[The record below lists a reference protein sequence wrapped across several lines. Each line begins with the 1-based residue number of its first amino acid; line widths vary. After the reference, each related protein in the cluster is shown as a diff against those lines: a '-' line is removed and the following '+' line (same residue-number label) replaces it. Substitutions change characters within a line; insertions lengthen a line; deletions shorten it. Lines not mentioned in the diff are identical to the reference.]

1 MNFHTRILLL
11 AAATAEAIVAQT
23 KPPAPPAAQA
33 HEHAPVA
40 LDQFVTSATPF
51 KRNQVELA
59 QSTTVLAGRSL
70 LLRQQPT
77 LGATLATETGISAS
91 YHGPGSSRPI
101 VRGLD
106 GERVR
111 ILENGLALLDAS
123 ANSPDHAVA
132 VEPFLVDRIEA
143 VRGPAALLYGN
154 AAVGG
159 VVNVISHRIE
169 TELHDERVRGGAE
182 VRHGTGS
189 GESARGGVLDVR
201 LLGGRDHALV
211 LHLDAFRREAGDI
224 QIPGPAESFR
234 VRAAEAAEARKEGK
248 PAPVFRGGTLPN
260 SALDSVGMAAG
271 VSWVNANGF
280 LGVSR
285 SGFNT
290 DYGVPG
296 HAHEGEEE
304 GGVRIRLRQRR
315 TELQGEWRAP
325 RATDLVQGM
334 RLKFGRG
341 DYSHSESEPDGAVG
355 TVFTNRGHDGR
366 AELLH
371 GGPAGWSGAVGVQSG
386 RNRFTAD
393 GEEAFL
399 PDSTTRSE
407 AVFAFEEIT
416 RGAVTWQAG
425 GRLER
430 SRIAA
435 DGHRARSDSDLS
447 AALGAVW
454 RLAPEWTLA
463 LSATTTRRA
472 PNAQELFADGPHAGT
487 QAYEIGDDHLG
498 TERSTGLEANL
509 RRRVGDVTGAVSVFT
524 NRFTGYI
531 FEQPTGTV
539 AIEHD
544 GEWEFVDTDDPEAT
558 EHGGLPVFRTVQ
570 RGARFWGM
578 ELEALWHL
586 HESPGSQFD
595 VRFTADFVRAKEG
608 GRPLPRLP
616 EARGGVGLLWA
627 SAAWTFGADYLHA
640 FPQRQVAAQET
651 NSEGYRLLG
660 ASASRVLNVG
670 PIRSEAFLR
679 ATNLS
684 DREARPHTSFLKDLA
699 PLPGRSVTLGVRLS
713 F

>member
-1 MNFHTRILLL
+1 MNFLFRRSLFSAAL
-11 AAATAEAIVAQT
+11 AGGLTAQT
-23 KPPAPPAAQA
+23 APKPAAPA

-40 LDQFVTSATPF
+40 LDQFVSSATPF
-51 KRNQVELA
+51 KRNQVDLA
-59 QSTTVLAGRSL
+59 QSTTVLAGRAL
-70 LLRQQPT
+70 LLKQRPT
-77 LGATLATETGISAS
+77 LGATLGGETGISDS
-91 YHGPGSSRPI
+91 YFGPGASRPI

-182 VRHGTGS
+182 GRHATGS
-189 GESARGGVLDVR
+189 GETARGGVLDVR
-201 LLGGRDHALV
+201 LFGGRDHAVV
-211 LHLDAFRREAGDI
+211 LHVDAFRREAGDI
-224 QIPGPAESFR
+224 NIPGPAESLR
-234 VRAAEAAEARKEGK
+234 LRRAEIAEARAAGK
-248 PAPVFRGGTLPN
+248 PAPVFEGGTLPN
-260 SALDSVGMAAG
+260 SGLDAEGMASG
-271 VSWVNANGF
+271 LSWVTRNGF
-280 LGVSR
+280 LGISR

-296 HAHEGEEE
+296 HAHEGEDE

-315 TELQGEWRAP
+315 NELQGEWRAP
-325 RATDLVQGM
+325 RATDLVQGV

-341 DYSHSESEPDGAVG
+341 DYRHTEVEPDGAIG

-371 GGPAGWSGAVGVQSG
+371 GGGTGWNGAVGVQSG

-399 PDSTTRSE
+399 PNSTSRTE
-407 AVFAFEEIT
+407 ALFAFEELA
-416 RGAVTWQAG
+416 RGTITWQAG

-430 SRIAA
+430 ARIAA
-435 DGHRARSDSDLS
+435 DGHHARSETTFSG
-447 AALGAVW
+447 ALGAVW
-454 RLAPEWTLA
+454 RVAPEWTLA
-463 LSATTTRRA
+463 LSATQTRRA

-487 QAYEIGDDHLG
+487 QAYEIGDDDLG
-498 TERSTGLEANL
+498 TERSTGLEVSL

-524 NRFTGYI
+524 NRFAGYI
-531 FEQPTGTV
+531 FGQPTELV
-539 AIEHD
+539 AVEHKS
-544 GEWEFVDTDDPEAT
+544 GWKFVDEHNPEAAD
-558 EHGGLPVFRTVQ
+558 HGGLPVFRTVQ
-570 RGARFWGM
+570 RAANFWGF
-578 ELEALWHL
+578 EVEALWHL
-586 HESPGSQFD
+586 HEAPGSQFD

-616 EARGGVGLLWA
+616 EARAGVGLLWA
-627 SAAWTFGADYLHA
+627 SAAWTFGVDYLHA
-640 FPQRQVAAQET
+640 FPQRQVAAHET
-651 NSEGYRLLG
+651 NSDGYRLLG
-660 ASASRVLNVG
+660 ANVSRALKFGAVEA
-670 PIRSEAFLR
+670 EAFLR
-679 ATNLS
+679 ATNLA

-699 PLPGRSVTLGVRLS
+699 PLPGRSVTAGVRFS

>member
-1 MNFHTRILLL
+1 MNFLFRRSLFSAAL
-11 AAATAEAIVAQT
+11 AGGLTAQT
-23 KPPAPPAAQA
+23 APKPAAPA

-40 LDQFVTSATPF
+40 LDQFVSSATPF
-51 KRNQVELA
+51 KRNQVDLA
-59 QSTTVLAGRSL
+59 QSTTVLAGRAL
-70 LLRQQPT
+70 LLKQRPT
-77 LGATLATETGISAS
+77 LGATLGGETGISDS
-91 YHGPGSSRPI
+91 YFGPGASRPI

-182 VRHGTGS
+182 GRHATGS
-189 GESARGGVLDVR
+189 GETARGGVLDVR
-201 LLGGRDHALV
+201 LFGGRDHAVV
-211 LHLDAFRREAGDI
+211 LHVDAFRREADDI
-224 QIPGPAESFR
+224 NIPGPAESLR
-234 VRAAEAAEARKEGK
+234 LRRAEIAEARAAGK
-248 PAPVFRGGTLPN
+248 PAPVFEGGTLPN
-260 SALDSVGMAAG
+260 SGLDAEGMASG
-271 VSWVNANGF
+271 LSWVTRNGF
-280 LGVSR
+280 LGISR

-296 HAHEGEEE
+296 HAHEGEDE

-315 TELQGEWRAP
+315 NELQGEWRAP
-325 RATDLVQGM
+325 RATDLVQGV

-341 DYSHSESEPDGAVG
+341 DYRHTEVEPDGAIG

-371 GGPAGWSGAVGVQSG
+371 GGGTGWSGAVGVQSG

-399 PDSTTRSE
+399 PNSTSRTE
-407 AVFAFEEIT
+407 ALFAFEELA
-416 RGAVTWQAG
+416 RGTITWQAG

-430 SRIAA
+430 ARIAA
-435 DGHRARSDSDLS
+435 DGHHARSETTFSG
-447 AALGAVW
+447 ALGAVW
-454 RLAPEWTLA
+454 RVAPEWTLA
-463 LSATTTRRA
+463 LSATQTRRA

-487 QAYEIGDDHLG
+487 QAYEIGDDDLG
-498 TERSTGLEANL
+498 TERSTGLEVSL

-524 NRFTGYI
+524 NRFAGYI
-531 FEQPTGTV
+531 FGQPTELV
-539 AIEHD
+539 AVEHK
-544 GEWEFVDTDDPEAT
+544 GGWKFVDEHNPEAAD
-558 EHGGLPVFRTVQ
+558 HGGLPVFRTVQ
-570 RGARFWGM
+570 RAANFWGF
-578 ELEALWHL
+578 EVEALWHL
-586 HESPGSQFD
+586 HEAPGSQFD

-616 EARGGVGLLWA
+616 EARAGVGLLWA
-627 SAAWTFGADYLHA
+627 SAAWTFGVDYLHA
-640 FPQRQVAAQET
+640 FPQRQVAAHET
-651 NSEGYRLLG
+651 NSDGYRLLG
-660 ASASRVLNVG
+660 ANVSRALKFGAVEA
-670 PIRSEAFLR
+670 EAFLR
-679 ATNLS
+679 ATNLA

-699 PLPGRSVTLGVRLS
+699 PLPGRSVTAGVRFS

>member
-1 MNFHTRILLL
+1 MNPYFRTSLVSAAL
-11 AAATAEAIVAQT
+11 AGSLTAQT
-23 KPPAPPAAQA
+23 APKPAAPA

-51 KRNQVELA
+51 KRNQVDLA
-59 QSTTVLAGRSL
+59 QSATVLAGRSL
-70 LLRQQPT
+70 LLKQQPT
-77 LGATLATETGISAS
+77 LGATLAGETGISDS
-91 YHGPGSSRPI
+91 YFGPGASRPI

-182 VRHGTGS
+182 GRHATGS
-189 GESARGGVLDVR
+189 GETARGGVLDVR
-201 LLGGRDHALV
+201 LFGGRDHAVV
-211 LHLDAFRREAGDI
+211 LHVDAFRREADDI
-224 QIPGPAESFR
+224 NIPGPAESLR
-234 VRAAEAAEARKEGK
+234 LRRAEIAEARAAGK
-248 PAPVFRGGTLPN
+248 PAPVFEGGTLPN
-260 SALDSVGMAAG
+260 SGLDAEGMASG
-271 VSWVNANGF
+271 LSWVTRNGF
-280 LGVSR
+280 LGISR

-296 HAHEGEEE
+296 HAHEGEDE

-315 TELQGEWRAP
+315 NELQGEWRAP
-325 RATDLVQGM
+325 RATDLVQGV

-341 DYSHSESEPDGAVG
+341 DYRHTEVEPDGAIG

-371 GGPAGWSGAVGVQSG
+371 GGGTGWNGAVGVQSG

-399 PDSTTRSE
+399 PNSTSRTE
-407 AVFAFEEIT
+407 ALFAFEELA

-425 GRLER
+425 GRVER
-430 SRIAA
+430 AQIAA
-435 DGHRARSDSDLS
+435 DGRRARSEMTFSG
-447 AALGAVW
+447 ALGAVW
-454 RLAPEWTLA
+454 RVAPEWTLA
-463 LSATTTRRA
+463 LSATQTRRA

-487 QAYEIGDDHLG
+487 QAYEIGDDDLG
-498 TERSTGLEANL
+498 TERSTGLEVSL

-524 NRFTGYI
+524 NRFAGYI
-531 FEQPTGTV
+531 FGQPTELV
-539 AIEHD
+539 AVEHK
-544 GEWEFVDTDDPEAT
+544 GGWKFVDEHNPEAAD
-558 EHGGLPVFRTVQ
+558 HGGLPVFRTVQ
-570 RGARFWGM
+570 RAANFWGF
-578 ELEALWHL
+578 EVEALWHL
-586 HESPGSQFD
+586 HEAPGSQFD

-616 EARGGVGLLWA
+616 EARAGVGLLWA
-627 SAAWTFGADYLHA
+627 SAAWTFGVDYLHA
-640 FPQRQVAAQET
+640 FPQRQVAAHET
-651 NSEGYRLLG
+651 NSDGYRLLG
-660 ASASRVLNVG
+660 ANVSRALKFGAVEA
-670 PIRSEAFLR
+670 EAFLR
-679 ATNLS
+679 ATNLA

-699 PLPGRSVTLGVRLS
+699 PLPGRSVTAGVRFS

>member
-1 MNFHTRILLL
+1 MNPFSRTFLFSAALAGGL
-11 AAATAEAIVAQT
+11 AAQIAPKPAT
-23 KPPAPPAAQA
+23 PA
-33 HEHAPVA
+33 HEHAPVS
-40 LDQFVTSATPF
+40 LDQFITSATPF
-51 KRNQVELA
+51 KRNQVDLA
-59 QSTTVLAGRSL
+59 QSTTVLTGRAL
-70 LLRQQPT
+70 LLKQQPT
-77 LGATLATETGISAS
+77 LGATLGGETGISDS
-91 YHGPGSSRPI
+91 YFGPGASRPI

-132 VEPFLVDRIEA
+132 VEPFLVERIEA

-182 VRHGTGS
+182 ARHATGS
-189 GESARGGVLDVR
+189 GETARGGVLDVR

-211 LHLDAFRREAGDI
+211 LHVDAFRREAGDI
-224 QIPGPAESFR
+224 NIPGPAESLR
-234 VRAAEAAEARKEGK
+234 LRKTEIAEARAAGK
-248 PAPVFRGGTLPN
+248 PAPVFEGGTLPN
-260 SALDSVGMAAG
+260 SALDAEGMAAG
-271 VSWVNANGF
+271 VSWVTRNGF
-280 LGVSR
+280 LGISR

-296 HAHEGEEE
+296 HAHAGGDE

-315 TELQGEWRAP
+315 NELQSEWRAP
-325 RATDLVQGM
+325 HAEDLVQGL

-341 DYSHSESEPDGAVG
+341 DYRHTEVEPDGAIG
-355 TVFTNRGHDGR
+355 TILTNRGHDGR

-371 GGPAGWSGAVGVQSG
+371 GGAPGWSGAVGVQSG

-399 PDSTTRSE
+399 PNSTSRTE
-407 AVFAFEEIT
+407 ALFAFEELA

-430 SRIAA
+430 TRIAA
-435 DGHRARSDSDLS
+435 DGHRARGDTNLS
-447 AALGAVW
+447 GALGAVW

-463 LSATTTRRA
+463 FSATRTRRA
-472 PNAQELFADGPHAGT
+472 PNAQEFFADGPHAGT
-487 QAYEIGDDHLG
+487 QAYEIGDEHLRA
-498 TERSTGLEANL
+498 EQSTGLEATL
-509 RRRVGDVTGAVSVFT
+509 RRRVGDVTGAVSVFS
-524 NRFTGYI
+524 NRFAGYI
-531 FEQPTGTV
+531 FEQPTGLV
-539 AIEHD
+539 AVEHPR
-544 GEWEFVDTDDPEAT
+544 GWKFVDEDAPEAAAD
-558 EHGGLPVFRTVQ
+558 GALPVFRTVQ
-570 RGARFWGM
+570 RAANFWGF
-578 ELEALWHL
+578 EAEALWHL
-586 HESPGSQFD
+586 HEAPGSQFD

-616 EARGGVGLLWA
+616 EARAGVGLLWA
-627 SAAWTFGADYLHA
+627 SAAWTFGVDYLHA
-640 FPQRQVAAQET
+640 FPQRQVAAHET
-651 NSEGYRLLG
+651 NSDGYRLLG
-660 ASASRVLNVG
+660 ANVSRALKFG
-670 PIRSEAFLR
+670 ALEAEAFLR
-679 ATNLS
+679 ATNLA

-699 PLPGRSVTLGVRLS
+699 PLPGRSVTAGVRFS

>member
-1 MNFHTRILLL
+1 MTSFFRSSLFSAAL
-11 AAATAEAIVAQT
+11 AGGLTAQT
-23 KPPAPPAAQA
+23 APKPAAPA
-33 HEHAPVA
+33 HDHAPVA

-51 KRNQVELA
+51 KRNQVDLA
-59 QSTTVLAGRSL
+59 QSTTVLAGRAL
-70 LLRQQPT
+70 LLKQQPT
-77 LGATLATETGISAS
+77 LGATLGGETGISDS
-91 YHGPGSSRPI
+91 YYGPGSSRPI

-169 TELHDERVRGGAE
+169 TELHEERVRGGAE
-182 VRHGTGS
+182 VRHATGS
-189 GESARGGVLDVR
+189 GETARGGVLDVR

-211 LHLDAFRREAGDI
+211 LHVDAFRREAGDI
-224 QIPGPAESFR
+224 NIPGPAESLR
-234 VRAAEAAEARKEGK
+234 LRRAEIAEARAAGK
-248 PAPVFRGGTLPN
+248 PAPVFEGGTLPN
-260 SALDSVGMAAG
+260 SGLDAEGMASG
-271 VSWVNANGF
+271 VSWVTRNGF
-280 LGVSR
+280 LGISR

-296 HAHEGEEE
+296 HAHEGENE

-315 TELQGEWRAP
+315 NELQGEWRAP
-325 RATDLVQGM
+325 RATDLVQGV

-341 DYSHSESEPDGAVG
+341 DYRHSEIEPDGQVG

-366 AELLH
+366 AEVLH
-371 GGPAGWSGAVGVQSG
+371 GGAKGWNGAIGVQSG

-399 PDSTTRSE
+399 PNSTSRTD
-407 AVFAFEEIT
+407 AVFAFEEAT

-425 GRLER
+425 ARVER
-430 SRIAA
+430 ARVAA
-435 DGHRARSDSDLS
+435 DGHRARSDTDLS

-454 RLAPEWTLA
+454 RVAPEWTLA
-463 LSATTTRRA
+463 
-472 PNAQELFADGPHAGT
+472 
-487 QAYEIGDDHLG
+487 
-498 TERSTGLEANL
+498 
-509 RRRVGDVTGAVSVFT
+509 
-524 NRFTGYI
+524 
-531 FEQPTGTV
+531 
-539 AIEHD
+539 
-544 GEWEFVDTDDPEAT
+544 GEWEFVDAEDPEAS

-570 RGARFWGM
+570 RDARFWGF
-578 ELEALWHL
+578 EIEALWHL
-586 HESPGSQFD
+586 HEAPGSQFD

-616 EARGGVGLLWA
+616 EARAGIGLLWA
-627 SAAWTFGADYLHA
+627 SAAWSFGLDYLHA
-640 FPQRQVAAQET
+640 FPQRQVAAYES
-651 NSEGYRLLG
+651 NSDGYRLLG
-660 ASASRVLNVG
+660 ASASRVLKLG
-670 PIRSEAFLR
+670 ALETEAFLR
-679 ATNLS
+679 ATNIG
-684 DREARPHTSFLKDLA
+684 DREARPHTSYLKDLA
-699 PLPGRSVTLGVRLS
+699 PLPGRSLTAGVRFS

>member
-1 MNFHTRILLL
+1 MKFPFRNSLLS
-11 AAATAEAIVAQT
+11 AALVGGLNAQT
-23 KPPAPPAAQA
+23 APKPAAPA

-40 LDQFVTSATPF
+40 LDQFVSSATPF
-51 KRNQVELA
+51 KRNQVDLA
-59 QSTTVLAGRSL
+59 QSTTVLAGRAL
-70 LLRQQPT
+70 LLKQQPT
-77 LGATLATETGISAS
+77 LGATLGGETGISDS
-91 YHGPGSSRPI
+91 YFGPGASRPI

-182 VRHGTGS
+182 ARHATGS
-189 GESARGGVLDVR
+189 GETARGGVLDVR

-211 LHLDAFRREAGDI
+211 LHVDAFRREADDI
-224 QIPGPAESFR
+224 NIPGSAESLR
-234 VRAAEAAEARKEGK
+234 LRKAEIAEARAAGK
-248 PAPVFRGGTLPN
+248 PAPVFEGGTLPN
-260 SALDSVGMAAG
+260 SGLDAEGMASG
-271 VSWVNANGF
+271 LSWVTRNGF
-280 LGVSR
+280 LGISR

-296 HAHEGEEE
+296 HTHEGEDE

-315 TELQGEWRAP
+315 TELQSEWRAP
-325 RATDLVQGM
+325 QATDLVQGL

-341 DYSHSESEPDGAVG
+341 DYRHTEIEPDGAIG
-355 TVFTNRGHDGR
+355 TLFTNRGHDGR

-371 GGPAGWSGAVGVQSG
+371 GGGAGWNGAVGVQSG

-399 PDSTTRSE
+399 PNSTSRTE
-407 AVFAFEEIT
+407 ALFAFEELA
-416 RGAVTWQAG
+416 RGAITWQAG

-430 SRIAA
+430 ARIAA
-435 DGHRARSDSDLS
+435 DGHRKRSEKTFSG
-447 AALGAVW
+447 ALGAVW
-454 RLAPEWTLA
+454 RVAPEWTLA
-463 LSATTTRRA
+463 LSATQTRRA

-487 QAYEIGDDHLG
+487 QAYEIGDDNLG
-498 TERSTGLEANL
+498 TERSTGLEVSL

-524 NRFTGYI
+524 NRFAGYI
-531 FEQPTGTV
+531 FGQPTGLV
-539 AIEHD
+539 AVEHK
-544 GEWEFVDTDDPEAT
+544 GGWEFVDEHDPEAAD
-558 EHGGLPVFRTVQ
+558 HGGLPVFRTVQ
-570 RGARFWGM
+570 RAANFWGF
-578 ELEALWHL
+578 EAEALWHL
-586 HESPGSQFD
+586 HEAPSSQFD

-616 EARGGVGLLWA
+616 EARAGVGLLWA
-627 SAAWTFGADYLHA
+627 SAAWTFGVDYLHA
-640 FPQRQVAAQET
+640 FPQRQVAAHET
-651 NSEGYRLLG
+651 NSDGYRLLG
-660 ASASRVLNVG
+660 ANVSRALKFG
-670 PIRSEAFLR
+670 ALEAEAFLR
-679 ATNLS
+679 ATNLA

-699 PLPGRSVTLGVRLS
+699 PLPGRSVTAGVRFS

>member
-1 MNFHTRILLL
+1 MNFLFRRSLFSAAL
-11 AAATAEAIVAQT
+11 AGGLTAQT
-23 KPPAPPAAQA
+23 APKPAAPA

-40 LDQFVTSATPF
+40 LDQFVSSATPF
-51 KRNQVELA
+51 KRNQVDLA
-59 QSTTVLAGRSL
+59 QSTTVLAGRAL
-70 LLRQQPT
+70 LLKQRPT
-77 LGATLATETGISAS
+77 LGATLGGETGISDS
-91 YHGPGSSRPI
+91 YFGPGASRPI

-182 VRHGTGS
+182 GRHATGS
-189 GESARGGVLDVR
+189 GETARGGVLDVR
-201 LLGGRDHALV
+201 LFGGRDHAVV
-211 LHLDAFRREAGDI
+211 LHVDAFRREAGDI
-224 QIPGPAESFR
+224 NIPGPAESLR
-234 VRAAEAAEARKEGK
+234 LRRAEIAEARAAGK
-248 PAPVFRGGTLPN
+248 PAPVFEGGTLPN
-260 SALDSVGMAAG
+260 SGLDAEGMASG
-271 VSWVNANGF
+271 LSWVTRNGF
-280 LGVSR
+280 LGISR

-296 HAHEGEEE
+296 HAHEGEDE

-315 TELQGEWRAP
+315 NELQGEWRAP
-325 RATDLVQGM
+325 RATDLVQGV

-341 DYSHSESEPDGAVG
+341 DYRHTEVEPDGAIG

-371 GGPAGWSGAVGVQSG
+371 GGGTGWNGAVGVQSG

-399 PDSTTRSE
+399 PNSTSRTE
-407 AVFAFEEIT
+407 ALFAFEELA
-416 RGAVTWQAG
+416 RGTITWQAG

-430 SRIAA
+430 ARIAA
-435 DGHRARSDSDLS
+435 DGHRARSETTFSG
-447 AALGAVW
+447 ALGAVW
-454 RLAPEWTLA
+454 RVAPEWTLA
-463 LSATTTRRA
+463 LSATQTRRA

-487 QAYEIGDDHLG
+487 QAYEIGDDDLG
-498 TERSTGLEANL
+498 TERSTGLEVSL

-524 NRFTGYI
+524 NRFAGYI
-531 FEQPTGTV
+531 FGQPTELV
-539 AIEHD
+539 AVEHK
-544 GEWEFVDTDDPEAT
+544 GGWKFVDEHNPEAAD
-558 EHGGLPVFRTVQ
+558 HGGLPVFRTVQ
-570 RGARFWGM
+570 RAANFWGF
-578 ELEALWHL
+578 EVEALWHL
-586 HESPGSQFD
+586 HEAPGSQFD

-616 EARGGVGLLWA
+616 EARAGVGLLWA
-627 SAAWTFGADYLHA
+627 SAAWTFGVDYLHA
-640 FPQRQVAAQET
+640 FPQRQVAAHET
-651 NSEGYRLLG
+651 NSDGYRLLG
-660 ASASRVLNVG
+660 ANVSRALKFGAVEA
-670 PIRSEAFLR
+670 EAFLR
-679 ATNLS
+679 ATNLA

-699 PLPGRSVTLGVRLS
+699 PLPGRSVTAGVRFS

>member
-1 MNFHTRILLL
+1 MTSFFRSSLFSAAL
-11 AAATAEAIVAQT
+11 AGGLTAQT
-23 KPPAPPAAQA
+23 APKPAAPA
-33 HEHAPVA
+33 HDHAPVA

-51 KRNQVELA
+51 KRNQVDLA
-59 QSTTVLAGRSL
+59 QSTTVLAGRAL
-70 LLRQQPT
+70 LLKQQPT
-77 LGATLATETGISAS
+77 LGATLGGETGISDS
-91 YHGPGSSRPI
+91 YYGPGSSRPI

-169 TELHDERVRGGAE
+169 TELHEERVRGGAE
-182 VRHGTGS
+182 VRHATGS
-189 GESARGGVLDVR
+189 GETARGGVLDVR

-211 LHLDAFRREAGDI
+211 LHVDAFRREAGDI
-224 QIPGPAESFR
+224 NIPGPAESLR
-234 VRAAEAAEARKEGK
+234 LRRAEIAEARAAGK
-248 PAPVFRGGTLPN
+248 PAPVFEGGTLPN
-260 SALDSVGMAAG
+260 SGLDAEGMASG
-271 VSWVNANGF
+271 VSWVTRNGF
-280 LGVSR
+280 LGISR

-296 HAHEGEEE
+296 HAHEGENE

-315 TELQGEWRAP
+315 NELQGEWRAP
-325 RATDLVQGM
+325 RATDLVQGV

-341 DYSHSESEPDGAVG
+341 DYRHSEIEPDGQVG

-366 AELLH
+366 AEVLH
-371 GGPAGWSGAVGVQSG
+371 GGAKGWNGAIGVQSG

-399 PDSTTRSE
+399 PNSTSRTD
-407 AVFAFEEIT
+407 AVFAFEEAT

-425 GRLER
+425 ARVER
-430 SRIAA
+430 ARVAA
-435 DGHRARSDSDLS
+435 DGHRARSDTDLS

-454 RLAPEWTLA
+454 RVAPEWTLA
-463 LSATTTRRA
+463 LSATQTRRA
-472 PNAQELFADGPHAGT
+472 PNAQELFAEGPHAGT
-487 QAYEIGDDHLG
+487 QSYEIGDDHLG
-498 TERSTGLEANL
+498 TERSTGLELSL
-509 RRRVGDVTGAVSVFT
+509 RRRVGEVTSAVSVFT
-524 NRFTGYI
+524 NRFAGYI
-531 FEQPTGTV
+531 FEQPTGKV
-539 AIEHD
+539 AVEHD
-544 GEWEFVDTDDPEAT
+544 GEWEFVDAEDPEAS

-570 RGARFWGM
+570 RDARFWGF
-578 ELEALWHL
+578 EIEALWHL
-586 HESPGSQFD
+586 HEAPGSQFD

-616 EARGGVGLLWA
+616 EARAGIGLLWA
-627 SAAWTFGADYLHA
+627 SAAWSFGLDYLHA
-640 FPQRQVAAQET
+640 FPQRQVAAYES
-651 NSEGYRLLG
+651 NSDGYRLLG
-660 ASASRVLNVG
+660 ASASRVLKLG
-670 PIRSEAFLR
+670 ALETEAFLR
-679 ATNLS
+679 ATNIG
-684 DREARPHTSFLKDLA
+684 DREARPHTSYLKDLA
-699 PLPGRSVTLGVRLS
+699 PLPGRSLTAGVRFS

>member
-1 MNFHTRILLL
+1 MNPYFRTSLVSAAL
-11 AAATAEAIVAQT
+11 AGSLTAQT
-23 KPPAPPAAQA
+23 APKPAAPA

-51 KRNQVELA
+51 KRNQVDLA
-59 QSTTVLAGRSL
+59 QSATVLAGRSL
-70 LLRQQPT
+70 LLKQQPT
-77 LGATLATETGISAS
+77 LGATLAGETGISDS
-91 YHGPGSSRPI
+91 YFGPGASRPI

-182 VRHGTGS
+182 GRHATGS
-189 GESARGGVLDVR
+189 GETARGGVLDVR
-201 LLGGRDHALV
+201 LFGGRDHAVV
-211 LHLDAFRREAGDI
+211 LHVDAFRREAGDI
-224 QIPGPAESFR
+224 NIPGPAESLR
-234 VRAAEAAEARKEGK
+234 LRRAEIAEARAAGK
-248 PAPVFRGGTLPN
+248 PAPVFEGGTLPN
-260 SALDSVGMAAG
+260 SGLDAEGMASG
-271 VSWVNANGF
+271 LSWVTRNGF
-280 LGVSR
+280 LGISR

-296 HAHEGEEE
+296 HAHEGEDE

-315 TELQGEWRAP
+315 NELQGEWRAP
-325 RATDLVQGM
+325 RATDLVQGV

-341 DYSHSESEPDGAVG
+341 DYRHTEVEPDGAIG

-371 GGPAGWSGAVGVQSG
+371 GGGTGWSGAVGVQSG

-399 PDSTTRSE
+399 PNSTSRTE
-407 AVFAFEEIT
+407 ALFAFEELA
-416 RGAVTWQAG
+416 RGTITWQAG

-430 SRIAA
+430 ARIAA
-435 DGHRARSDSDLS
+435 DGHRARSETTFSG
-447 AALGAVW
+447 ALGAVW
-454 RLAPEWTLA
+454 RVAQEWTLA
-463 LSATTTRRA
+463 LSATQTRRA

-487 QAYEIGDDHLG
+487 QAYEIGDDDLG
-498 TERSTGLEANL
+498 TERSTGLEVSL

-524 NRFTGYI
+524 NRFAGYI
-531 FEQPTGTV
+531 FGQPTELV
-539 AIEHD
+539 AVEHK
-544 GEWEFVDTDDPEAT
+544 GGWKFVDEHNPEAAD
-558 EHGGLPVFRTVQ
+558 HGGLPVFRTVQ
-570 RGARFWGM
+570 RAANFWGF
-578 ELEALWHL
+578 EVEALWHL
-586 HESPGSQFD
+586 HEAPGSQFD

-616 EARGGVGLLWA
+616 EARAGVGLLWA
-627 SAAWTFGADYLHA
+627 SAAWTFGVDYLHA
-640 FPQRQVAAQET
+640 FPQRQVAAHET
-651 NSEGYRLLG
+651 NSDGYRLLG
-660 ASASRVLNVG
+660 ANVSRALKFGAVEA
-670 PIRSEAFLR
+670 EAFLR
-679 ATNLS
+679 ATNLA
-684 DREARPHTSFLKDLA
+684 DREARPHTSFLKELA
-699 PLPGRSVTLGVRLS
+699 PLPGRSVTAGVRFS

>member
-1 MNFHTRILLL
+1 MNPFFRTSLVSAAL
-11 AAATAEAIVAQT
+11 AGSLSAQT
-23 KPPAPPAAQA
+23 APKPAAPA

-51 KRNQVELA
+51 KRNQVDLA
-59 QSTTVLAGRSL
+59 QSATVLAGRSL
-70 LLRQQPT
+70 LLKQQPT
-77 LGATLATETGISAS
+77 LGATLAGETGISDS
-91 YHGPGSSRPI
+91 YFGPGASRPI

-182 VRHGTGS
+182 GRHATGS
-189 GESARGGVLDVR
+189 GETARGGVLDVR
-201 LLGGRDHALV
+201 LFGGRDHAVV
-211 LHLDAFRREAGDI
+211 LHVDAFRREADDI
-224 QIPGPAESFR
+224 NIPGPAESLR
-234 VRAAEAAEARKEGK
+234 LRRAEIAEARAAGK
-248 PAPVFRGGTLPN
+248 PAPVFEGGTLPN
-260 SALDSVGMAAG
+260 SGLDAEGMASG
-271 VSWVNANGF
+271 LSWVTRNGF
-280 LGVSR
+280 LGISR

-296 HAHEGEEE
+296 HAHEGVDE
-304 GGVRIRLRQRR
+304 GGVRIRLSQRR
-315 TELQGEWRAP
+315 NELQGEWRAP
-325 RATDLVQGM
+325 RATDLVQGV

-341 DYSHSESEPDGAVG
+341 DYRHTEVEPDGAIG

-371 GGPAGWSGAVGVQSG
+371 GGGTGWSGAVGVQSG

-399 PDSTTRSE
+399 PNSTSRTE
-407 AVFAFEEIT
+407 ALFAFEELA
-416 RGAVTWQAG
+416 RGTITWQAG

-430 SRIAA
+430 ARIAA
-435 DGHRARSDSDLS
+435 DGHHARSETTFSG
-447 AALGAVW
+447 ALGAVW
-454 RLAPEWTLA
+454 RVAPEWTLA
-463 LSATTTRRA
+463 LSATQTRRA

-487 QAYEIGDDHLG
+487 QAYEIGDDDLG
-498 TERSTGLEANL
+498 TERSTGLEVSL

-524 NRFTGYI
+524 NRFAGYI
-531 FEQPTGTV
+531 FGQPTELV
-539 AIEHD
+539 AVEHK
-544 GEWEFVDTDDPEAT
+544 GGWKFVDEHNPEAAD
-558 EHGGLPVFRTVQ
+558 HGGLPVFRTVQ
-570 RGARFWGM
+570 RAANFWGF
-578 ELEALWHL
+578 EVEALWHL
-586 HESPGSQFD
+586 HEAPGSQFD

-616 EARGGVGLLWA
+616 EARAGVGLLWA
-627 SAAWTFGADYLHA
+627 SAAWTFGVDYLHA
-640 FPQRQVAAQET
+640 FPQRQVAAHET
-651 NSEGYRLLG
+651 NSDGYRLLG
-660 ASASRVLNVG
+660 ANVSRALKFGAVEA
-670 PIRSEAFLR
+670 EAFLR
-679 ATNLS
+679 ATNLA

-699 PLPGRSVTLGVRLS
+699 PLPGRSVTAGVRFS

>member
-1 MNFHTRILLL
+1 MNFLFRRSLFSAAL
-11 AAATAEAIVAQT
+11 AGGLTAQT
-23 KPPAPPAAQA
+23 APKPAAPA

-40 LDQFVTSATPF
+40 LDQFVSSATPF
-51 KRNQVELA
+51 KRNQVDLA
-59 QSTTVLAGRSL
+59 QSTTVLAGRAL
-70 LLRQQPT
+70 LLKQRPT
-77 LGATLATETGISAS
+77 LGATLGGETGISDS
-91 YHGPGSSRPI
+91 YFGPGASRPI

-182 VRHGTGS
+182 GRHATGS
-189 GESARGGVLDVR
+189 GETARGGVLDVR
-201 LLGGRDHALV
+201 LFGGRDHAVV
-211 LHLDAFRREAGDI
+211 LHVDAFRREADDI
-224 QIPGPAESFR
+224 NIPGPAESLR
-234 VRAAEAAEARKEGK
+234 LRRAEIAEARAAGK
-248 PAPVFRGGTLPN
+248 PAPVFEGGTLPN
-260 SALDSVGMAAG
+260 SGLDAEGMASG
-271 VSWVNANGF
+271 LSWVTRNGF
-280 LGVSR
+280 LGISR

-296 HAHEGEEE
+296 HAHEGEDE

-315 TELQGEWRAP
+315 NELQGEWRAP
-325 RATDLVQGM
+325 RATDLVQGV

-341 DYSHSESEPDGAVG
+341 DYRHTEVEPDGAIG

-371 GGPAGWSGAVGVQSG
+371 GGGTGWNGAVGVQSG

-399 PDSTTRSE
+399 PNSTSRTE
-407 AVFAFEEIT
+407 ALFAFEELA
-416 RGAVTWQAG
+416 RGTITWQAG

-430 SRIAA
+430 ARIAA
-435 DGHRARSDSDLS
+435 DGHHARSETTFSG
-447 AALGAVW
+447 ALGAVW
-454 RLAPEWTLA
+454 RIAPEWTLA
-463 LSATTTRRA
+463 LSATQTRRA

-487 QAYEIGDDHLG
+487 QAYEIGDDDLG
-498 TERSTGLEANL
+498 TERSTGLEVSL

-524 NRFTGYI
+524 NRFAGYI
-531 FEQPTGTV
+531 FGQPTELV
-539 AIEHD
+539 AVEHK
-544 GEWEFVDTDDPEAT
+544 GGWKFVDEHNPEAAD
-558 EHGGLPVFRTVQ
+558 HGGLPVFRTVQ
-570 RGARFWGM
+570 RAANFWGF
-578 ELEALWHL
+578 EVEALWHL
-586 HESPGSQFD
+586 HEAPGSQFD

-616 EARGGVGLLWA
+616 EARAGVGLLWA
-627 SAAWTFGADYLHA
+627 SAAWTFGVDYLHA
-640 FPQRQVAAQET
+640 FPQRQVAAHET
-651 NSEGYRLLG
+651 NSDGYRLLG
-660 ASASRVLNVG
+660 ANVSRALKFGAVEA
-670 PIRSEAFLR
+670 EAFLR
-679 ATNLS
+679 ATNLA

-699 PLPGRSVTLGVRLS
+699 PLPGRSVTAGVRFS

>member
-1 MNFHTRILLL
+1 MNFLFRRSLFSAAL
-11 AAATAEAIVAQT
+11 AGGLTAQT
-23 KPPAPPAAQA
+23 APKPAAPA

-40 LDQFVTSATPF
+40 LDQFVSSATPF
-51 KRNQVELA
+51 KRNQVDLA
-59 QSTTVLAGRSL
+59 QSTTVLAGRAL
-70 LLRQQPT
+70 LLKQRPT
-77 LGATLATETGISAS
+77 LGATLGGETGISDS
-91 YHGPGSSRPI
+91 YFGPGASRPI

-182 VRHGTGS
+182 GRHATGS
-189 GESARGGVLDVR
+189 GGTARGGVLDVR
-201 LLGGRDHALV
+201 LFGGRDHAVV
-211 LHLDAFRREAGDI
+211 LHVDAFRREADDI
-224 QIPGPAESFR
+224 NIPGPAESLR
-234 VRAAEAAEARKEGK
+234 LRRAEIAEARAAGK
-248 PAPVFRGGTLPN
+248 PAPVFEGGTLPN
-260 SALDSVGMAAG
+260 SGLDAEGMASG
-271 VSWVNANGF
+271 LSWVTRNGF
-280 LGVSR
+280 LGISR

-296 HAHEGEEE
+296 HAHEGEDE

-315 TELQGEWRAP
+315 NELQGEWRAP
-325 RATDLVQGM
+325 RATDLVQGV

-341 DYSHSESEPDGAVG
+341 DYRHTEVEPDGAIG

-371 GGPAGWSGAVGVQSG
+371 GGGTGWSGAVGVQSG

-399 PDSTTRSE
+399 PNSTSRTE
-407 AVFAFEEIT
+407 ALFAFEELA
-416 RGAVTWQAG
+416 RGTITWQAG

-430 SRIAA
+430 ARIAA
-435 DGHRARSDSDLS
+435 DGHHARSETTFSG
-447 AALGAVW
+447 ALGAVW
-454 RLAPEWTLA
+454 RVAPEWTLA
-463 LSATTTRRA
+463 LSATQTRRA

-487 QAYEIGDDHLG
+487 QAYEIGDDDLG
-498 TERSTGLEANL
+498 TERSTGLEVSL

-524 NRFTGYI
+524 NRFAGYI
-531 FEQPTGTV
+531 FGQPTELV
-539 AIEHD
+539 AVEHK
-544 GEWEFVDTDDPEAT
+544 GGWKFVDEHNPEAAD
-558 EHGGLPVFRTVQ
+558 HGGLPVFRTVQ
-570 RGARFWGM
+570 RAANFWGF
-578 ELEALWHL
+578 EVEALWHL
-586 HESPGSQFD
+586 HEAPGSQFD

-616 EARGGVGLLWA
+616 EARAGVGLLWA
-627 SAAWTFGADYLHA
+627 SAAWTFGVDYLHA
-640 FPQRQVAAQET
+640 FPQRQVAAHET
-651 NSEGYRLLG
+651 NSDGYRLLG
-660 ASASRVLNVG
+660 ANVSRALKFGAVEA
-670 PIRSEAFLR
+670 EAFLR
-679 ATNLS
+679 ATNLA

-699 PLPGRSVTLGVRLS
+699 PLPGRSVTAGVRFS

>member
-1 MNFHTRILLL
+1 MNFLFRRSLFSAAL
-11 AAATAEAIVAQT
+11 AGGLTAQT
-23 KPPAPPAAQA
+23 APKPAAPA

-40 LDQFVTSATPF
+40 LDQFVSSATPF
-51 KRNQVELA
+51 KRNQVDLA
-59 QSTTVLAGRSL
+59 QSTTVLAGRAL
-70 LLRQQPT
+70 LLKQRPT
-77 LGATLATETGISAS
+77 LGATLGGETGISDS
-91 YHGPGSSRPI
+91 YFGPGASRPI

-182 VRHGTGS
+182 GRHATGS
-189 GESARGGVLDVR
+189 GETARGGVLDVR
-201 LLGGRDHALV
+201 LFGGRDHAVV
-211 LHLDAFRREAGDI
+211 LHVDAFRREADDI
-224 QIPGPAESFR
+224 NIPGPAESLR
-234 VRAAEAAEARKEGK
+234 LRRAEIVEARAAGK
-248 PAPVFRGGTLPN
+248 PAPVFEGGTLPK
-260 SALDSVGMAAG
+260 SGLDAEGMASG
-271 VSWVNANGF
+271 LSWVTRNGF
-280 LGVSR
+280 LGISR

-296 HAHEGEEE
+296 HAHEGEDE

-315 TELQGEWRAP
+315 NELQGEWRAP
-325 RATDLVQGM
+325 RATDLVQGV

-341 DYSHSESEPDGAVG
+341 DYRHTEVEPDGAIG

-371 GGPAGWSGAVGVQSG
+371 GGGTGWSGAVGVQSG

-399 PDSTTRSE
+399 PNSTSRTE
-407 AVFAFEEIT
+407 ALFAFEELA
-416 RGAVTWQAG
+416 RGTITWQAG

-430 SRIAA
+430 ARIAA
-435 DGHRARSDSDLS
+435 DGHHARSETTFSG
-447 AALGAVW
+447 ALGAVW
-454 RLAPEWTLA
+454 RVAPEWTLA
-463 LSATTTRRA
+463 LSATQTRRA

-487 QAYEIGDDHLG
+487 QAYEIGDDDLG
-498 TERSTGLEANL
+498 TERSTGLEVSL

-524 NRFTGYI
+524 NRFAGYI
-531 FEQPTGTV
+531 FGQPTELV
-539 AIEHD
+539 AVEHK
-544 GEWEFVDTDDPEAT
+544 GGWKFVDEHNPEAAD
-558 EHGGLPVFRTVQ
+558 HGGLPVFRTVQ
-570 RGARFWGM
+570 RAANFWGF
-578 ELEALWHL
+578 EVEALWHL
-586 HESPGSQFD
+586 HEAPGSQFD

-616 EARGGVGLLWA
+616 EARAGVGLLWA
-627 SAAWTFGADYLHA
+627 SVAWTFGVDYLHA
-640 FPQRQVAAQET
+640 FPQRQVAAHET
-651 NSEGYRLLG
+651 NSDGYRLLG
-660 ASASRVLNVG
+660 ANVSRALKFGAVEA
-670 PIRSEAFLR
+670 EAFLR
-679 ATNLS
+679 ATNLA

-699 PLPGRSVTLGVRLS
+699 PLPGRSVTAGVRFS

>member
-1 MNFHTRILLL
+1 MNFLFRRSLFSAAL
-11 AAATAEAIVAQT
+11 AGGLTAQT
-23 KPPAPPAAQA
+23 APKPAAPA

-40 LDQFVTSATPF
+40 LDQFVSSATPF
-51 KRNQVELA
+51 KRNQVDLA
-59 QSTTVLAGRSL
+59 QSTTVLAGRAL
-70 LLRQQPT
+70 LLKQRPT
-77 LGATLATETGISAS
+77 LGATLGGETGISDS
-91 YHGPGSSRPI
+91 YFGPGASRPI

-182 VRHGTGS
+182 GRHATGS
-189 GESARGGVLDVR
+189 GETARGGVLDVR
-201 LLGGRDHALV
+201 LFGGRDHAVV
-211 LHLDAFRREAGDI
+211 LHVDAFRREADDI
-224 QIPGPAESFR
+224 NIPGPAESLR
-234 VRAAEAAEARKEGK
+234 LRRAEIAEARAAGK
-248 PAPVFRGGTLPN
+248 PAPVFEGGTLPN
-260 SALDSVGMAAG
+260 SGLDAEGMASG
-271 VSWVNANGF
+271 LSWVTRNGF
-280 LGVSR
+280 LGISR

-296 HAHEGEEE
+296 HAHEGEDE

-315 TELQGEWRAP
+315 NELQGEWRAP
-325 RATDLVQGM
+325 RATDLVQGV

-341 DYSHSESEPDGAVG
+341 DYRHTEVEPDGAIG

-371 GGPAGWSGAVGVQSG
+371 GGGTGWSGAVGVQSS

-399 PDSTTRSE
+399 PNSTSRTE
-407 AVFAFEEIT
+407 ALFAFEELA
-416 RGAVTWQAG
+416 RGTITWQAG

-430 SRIAA
+430 ARIAA
-435 DGHRARSDSDLS
+435 DGHHARSETTFSG
-447 AALGAVW
+447 ALGAVW
-454 RLAPEWTLA
+454 RVAPEWTLA
-463 LSATTTRRA
+463 LSATQTRRA

-487 QAYEIGDDHLG
+487 QAYEIGDDDLG
-498 TERSTGLEANL
+498 TERSTGLEVSL

-524 NRFTGYI
+524 NRFAGYI
-531 FEQPTGTV
+531 FGQPTELV
-539 AIEHD
+539 AVEHK
-544 GEWEFVDTDDPEAT
+544 GGWKFVDEHNPEAAD
-558 EHGGLPVFRTVQ
+558 HGGLPVFRTVQ
-570 RGARFWGM
+570 RAANFWGF
-578 ELEALWHL
+578 EVEALWHL
-586 HESPGSQFD
+586 HEAPGSQFD

-616 EARGGVGLLWA
+616 EARAGVGLLWA
-627 SAAWTFGADYLHA
+627 SAAWTFGVDYLHA
-640 FPQRQVAAQET
+640 FPQRQVAAHET
-651 NSEGYRLLG
+651 NSDGYRLLG
-660 ASASRVLNVG
+660 ANVSRALKFGAVEA
-670 PIRSEAFLR
+670 EAFLR
-679 ATNLS
+679 ATNLA

-699 PLPGRSVTLGVRLS
+699 PLPGRSVTAGVRFS

>member
-1 MNFHTRILLL
+1 MNFLFRRSLFSAAL
-11 AAATAEAIVAQT
+11 AGGLTAQT
-23 KPPAPPAAQA
+23 APKPAAPA

-40 LDQFVTSATPF
+40 LDQFVSSATPF
-51 KRNQVELA
+51 KRNQVDLA
-59 QSTTVLAGRSL
+59 QSTTVLAGRAL
-70 LLRQQPT
+70 LLKQRPT
-77 LGATLATETGISAS
+77 LGATLGGETGISDS
-91 YHGPGSSRPI
+91 YFGPGASRPI

-182 VRHGTGS
+182 GRHATGS
-189 GESARGGVLDVR
+189 GETARGGVLDVR
-201 LLGGRDHALV
+201 LFGGRDHAVV
-211 LHLDAFRREAGDI
+211 LHVDAFRREADDI
-224 QIPGPAESFR
+224 NIPGPAESLR
-234 VRAAEAAEARKEGK
+234 LRRAEIAEARAAGK
-248 PAPVFRGGTLPN
+248 PAPVFEGGTLPN
-260 SALDSVGMAAG
+260 SGLDAEGMASG
-271 VSWVNANGF
+271 LSWVTRNGF
-280 LGVSR
+280 LGISR

-296 HAHEGEEE
+296 HAHEGEDE

-315 TELQGEWRAP
+315 NELQGEWRAP
-325 RATDLVQGM
+325 RATDLVQGV

-341 DYSHSESEPDGAVG
+341 DYHHTEVEPDGAIG

-371 GGPAGWSGAVGVQSG
+371 GGGTGWNGAVGVQSG

-399 PDSTTRSE
+399 PNSTSRTE
-407 AVFAFEEIT
+407 ALFAFEELA
-416 RGAVTWQAG
+416 RGTITWQAG

-430 SRIAA
+430 ARIAA
-435 DGHRARSDSDLS
+435 DGHHARSETTFSG
-447 AALGAVW
+447 ALGAVW
-454 RLAPEWTLA
+454 RVAPEWTLA
-463 LSATTTRRA
+463 LSATQTRRA

-487 QAYEIGDDHLG
+487 QAYEIGDDDLG
-498 TERSTGLEANL
+498 TERSTGLEVSL

-524 NRFTGYI
+524 NRFAGYI
-531 FEQPTGTV
+531 FGQPTELV
-539 AIEHD
+539 AVEHK
-544 GEWEFVDTDDPEAT
+544 GGWKFVDEHNPEAAD
-558 EHGGLPVFRTVQ
+558 HGGLPVFRTVQ
-570 RGARFWGM
+570 RAANFWGF
-578 ELEALWHL
+578 EVEALWHL
-586 HESPGSQFD
+586 HEAPGSQFD

-616 EARGGVGLLWA
+616 EARAGVGLLWA
-627 SAAWTFGADYLHA
+627 SAAWTFGVDYLHA
-640 FPQRQVAAQET
+640 FPQRQVAAHET
-651 NSEGYRLLG
+651 NSDGYRLLG
-660 ASASRVLNVG
+660 ANVSRALKFGAVEA
-670 PIRSEAFLR
+670 EAFLR
-679 ATNLS
+679 ATNLA

-699 PLPGRSVTLGVRLS
+699 PLPGRSVTAGVRFS

>member
-1 MNFHTRILLL
+1 MNPFFRTSLVSAAL
-11 AAATAEAIVAQT
+11 AGSLTAQT
-23 KPPAPPAAQA
+23 APKPAAPA

-51 KRNQVELA
+51 KRNQVDLA
-59 QSTTVLAGRSL
+59 QSATVLAGRSL
-70 LLRQQPT
+70 LLKQQPT
-77 LGATLATETGISAS
+77 LGATLAGETGISDS
-91 YHGPGSSRPI
+91 YFGPGASRPI

-182 VRHGTGS
+182 GRHATGS
-189 GESARGGVLDVR
+189 GETARGGVLDVR
-201 LLGGRDHALV
+201 LFGGRDHAVV
-211 LHLDAFRREAGDI
+211 LHVDAFRREADDI
-224 QIPGPAESFR
+224 NIPGPAESLR
-234 VRAAEAAEARKEGK
+234 LRRAEIAEARAAGK
-248 PAPVFRGGTLPN
+248 PAPVFEGGTLPN
-260 SALDSVGMAAG
+260 SGLDAEGMASG
-271 VSWVNANGF
+271 LSWVTRNGF
-280 LGVSR
+280 LGISR

-296 HAHEGEEE
+296 HAHEGEDE

-315 TELQGEWRAP
+315 NELQGEWRAP
-325 RATDLVQGM
+325 RATDLVQGV

-341 DYSHSESEPDGAVG
+341 DYRHTEVEPDGAIG

-371 GGPAGWSGAVGVQSG
+371 GGGTGWNGAVGVQSG

-399 PDSTTRSE
+399 PNSTSRTE
-407 AVFAFEEIT
+407 ALFAFEELA

-425 GRLER
+425 GRVER
-430 SRIAA
+430 AQIAA
-435 DGHRARSDSDLS
+435 DGRRARSEMTFSG
-447 AALGAVW
+447 ALGAVW
-454 RLAPEWTLA
+454 RVAPEWTLA
-463 LSATTTRRA
+463 LSATQTRRA

-487 QAYEIGDDHLG
+487 QAYEIGDDDLG
-498 TERSTGLEANL
+498 TERSTGLEVSL

-524 NRFTGYI
+524 NRFAGYI
-531 FEQPTGTV
+531 FGQPTELV
-539 AIEHD
+539 AVEHK
-544 GEWEFVDTDDPEAT
+544 GGWKFVDEHNPEAAD
-558 EHGGLPVFRTVQ
+558 HGGLPVFRTVQ
-570 RGARFWGM
+570 RAANFWGF
-578 ELEALWHL
+578 EVEALWHL
-586 HESPGSQFD
+586 HEAPGSQFD

-616 EARGGVGLLWA
+616 EARAGVGLLWA
-627 SAAWTFGADYLHA
+627 SAAWTFGVDYLHA
-640 FPQRQVAAQET
+640 FPQRQVAAHET
-651 NSEGYRLLG
+651 NSDGYRLLG
-660 ASASRVLNVG
+660 ANVSRALKFGAVEA
-670 PIRSEAFLR
+670 EAFLR
-679 ATNLS
+679 ATNLA

-699 PLPGRSVTLGVRLS
+699 PLPGRSVTAGVRFS